1 MLFVYSYIRV
11 ASDMNKN
18 DDKASNVSEY
28 RCHKAYA
35 MNLEK
40 KQGYNSITCE
50 PQPLANQNFGRTIYL
65 PVTRVVR
72 YTLSC
77 QRMFAYS
84 DAL

>member
-50 PQPLANQNFGRTIYL
+50 PQPLAISQSEFWSYYLLTSNQSCSLHALL
-65 PVTRVVR
+65 PANVC
-72 YTLSC
+72 L
-77 QRMFAYS
+77 
-84 DAL
+84 